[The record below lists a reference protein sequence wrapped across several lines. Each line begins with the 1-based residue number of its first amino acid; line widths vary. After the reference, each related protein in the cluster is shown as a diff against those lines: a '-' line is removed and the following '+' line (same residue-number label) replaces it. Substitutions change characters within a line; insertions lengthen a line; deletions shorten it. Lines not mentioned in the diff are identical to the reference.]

1 MLQQGK
7 RALLRV
13 SAILAVC
20 LVVSGCKTELY
31 SDMTQAEA
39 NEMLMVLAEAS
50 IEASKVLGGD
60 KLWKIEV
67 DKADLARA
75 VRALRSQ
82 GLPRERFASMGEVF
96 KREGLVSSPS
106 EERVRLMY
114 AMQQELSNTLSRID
128 GVITAR
134 VHVAIPA
141 NDPLASNIKP
151 ASAAVQVLH
160 RPDAK
165 LESIGA
171 AIKELVTR
179 SVEGLPYDNVSVV
192 FLPIARPVVGGARGS
207 DAGSTALL
215 LTIGSILSVAIAGA
229 LIVWRFGHPLGSAL
243 PQLRLRLR
251 SRSRDSAA
259 LRQEGARQVA
269 PAGAAE

>member
-1 MLQQGK
+1 MLQQDK
-7 RALLRV
+7 RFVRRV
-13 SAILAVC
+13 STILAAC
-20 LVVSGCKTELY
+20 LVLSACKMELY
-31 SDMTQAEA
+31 SDVTQDEA

-50 IEASKVLGGD
+50 IEASKVLGSD
-60 KLWKIEV
+60 KLWKIEIE
-67 DKADLARA
+67 KADLARS

-82 GLPRERFASMGEVF
+82 GLPRERYASMGEVF
-96 KREGLVSSPS
+96 KKEGLVSSPS

-128 GVITAR
+128 GVVRAR

-165 LESIGA
+165 LDPIGA

-192 FLPIARPVVGGARGS
+192 FLPIARTAELSARGS
-207 DAGSTALL
+207 DPVWTVMLL
-215 LTIGSILSVAIAGA
+215 SLGSIVSVAIAGA
-229 LIVWRFGHPLGSAL
+229 LIVWRFGYLLGSVL
-243 PQLRLRLR
+243 PRIRLR
-251 SRSRDSAA
+251 SRDPAA
-259 LRQEGARQVA
+259 LGLDGARQVS
-269 PAGAAE
+269 PVGAAK

>member
-7 RALLRV
+7 RISLRV
-13 SAILAVC
+13 PMILAAC
-20 LVVSGCKTELY
+20 IAVSACKTELY
-31 SDMTQAEA
+31 SDVTQAEA

-50 IEASKVLGGD
+50 IEATKELGGD
-60 KLWKIEV
+60 KLWRIEV
-67 DKADLARA
+67 DKADLAGA
-75 VRALRSQ
+75 IRALRTQ
-82 GLPRERFASMGEVF
+82 GLPRERYASMGDVF
-96 KREGLVSSPS
+96 KKEGLVSSPS
-106 EERVRLMY
+106 EERMRFMY

-128 GVITAR
+128 GVVSAR

-165 LESIGA
+165 LEPITA

-192 FLPIARPVVGGARGS
+192 FLPIARPAASVARDS
-207 DAGSTALL
+207 DPASTVML
-215 LTIGSILSVAIAGA
+215 LTIGSIVSIGIAGA
-229 LIVWRFGHPLGSAL
+229 LIVWRFGHLIGSVM
-243 PQLRLRLR
+243 PRFWR
-251 SRSRDSAA
+251 RSRDPADRGVA
-259 LRQEGARQVA
+259 GARLVS
-269 PAGAAE
+269 PAGAGK

>member
-1 MLQQGK
+1 MLHQGK
-7 RALLRV
+7 RVSLRALSIV
-13 SAILAVC
+13 AVC
-20 LVVSGCKTELY
+20 LALAACKTELY
-31 SDMTQAEA
+31 SDVTQAEA
-39 NEMLMVLAEAS
+39 NEMLMVLAEANVM
-50 IEASKVLGGD
+50 ATKVAAAD
-60 KLWKIEV
+60 KMWKIEV

-75 VRALRSQ
+75 IRALRTQ
-82 GLPRERFASMGEVF
+82 GLPRERYASMGEVF
-96 KREGLVSSPS
+96 KKEGLVSSPS

-128 GVITAR
+128 GVVSAR

-141 NDPLASNIKP
+141 NDPLAANIKP

-165 LESIGA
+165 LEPITA

-192 FLPIARPVVGGARGS
+192 FLPTARSEAASAPVADRSATVM
-207 DAGSTALL
+207 LL
-215 LTIGSILSVAIAGA
+215 VIGSIASVAAAGA
-229 LIVWRFGHPLGSAL
+229 LIAWRFGHLFNLPLARLQRRPRGSTAPGLGVDGGRRAL
-243 PQLRLRLR
+243 
-251 SRSRDSAA
+251 
-259 LRQEGARQVA
+259 